1 MSQKLKKIM
10 VQRIIT
16 VESSASVKKAAELMN
31 KHEIGCLIVMEKEKP
46 VGIIT
51 ERDMLKR
58 VVNKLRNPQETKVA
72 EVMSK
77 PLITVTSDMRAGEAA
92 KLMIERSIKKL
103 PVVENGKLVG
113 LVTLTDL
120 IRCEGVIDFLN
131 GLPLNN
137 ASKRIKKKFSLYF
150 DRSKQFRRRCPLIM
164 KGGFSI
170 GCMGEKCMWWTGDG
184 CVITQIFQSATYQT
198 VSPHL

>member
-10 VQRIIT
+10 VQKIIT
-16 VESSASVKKAAELMN
+16 VEPSASVKKAAELMN
-31 KHEIGCLIVMEKEKP
+31 KHEIGCLIVIDNGKP

-51 ERDMLKR
+51 ERDILKR
-58 VVNKLRNPQETKVA
+58 IVNKLRNPQKTKVA

-77 PLITVTSDMRAGEAA
+77 PLITATCDMRAGEAA
-92 KLMIERSIKKL
+92 KLMIERNIKKL

-137 ASKRIKKKFSLYF
+137 ASKRVKKKFNLYF
-150 DRSKQFRRRCPLIM
+150 DSSKQHRRRCPLIM

-170 GCMGEKCMWWTGDG
+170 GCMGEKCMWWSGEG
-184 CVITQIFQSATYQT
+184 CVITQIFQYATYPQI
-198 VSPHL
+198 SPHL